1 MPGLRTIQI
10 ALTTLAIVVLA
21 WLVDWRAF
29 AAAVVG
35 ADPALLIMTL
45 VLLIGQR
52 FLMAGKWAHLMRV
65 HGVRL
70 GLLDSW
76 GVYSAGALAG
86 AVLPASAGGDAVRVA
101 WLWRRGIDAHQS
113 AASVVIEKVLGAL
126 VGLGFAA
133 VGIVILSHDVA
144 AARDLGRWLPV
155 VLGAGV
161 LVAAGLLAVLFYDP
175 TWLRRLPFGA
185 RVSGL
190 VDRFRAALRRYGRH
204 PGVLLVFLGLTVLEN
219 LWTFLVTWVSA
230 LALGIDVSPLH
241 IAAAIAVTFVI
252 TRLPISID
260 GIGVMEGT
268 LALVLGLL
276 GVPAAQSVAL
286 AVIGRVL
293 VILSNLPGAA
303 YAALRP
309 DLRLGAPDPSA

>member
-1 MPGLRTIQI
+1 MPGLRTLQI
-10 ALTTLAIVVLA
+10 ALTVLAVAVLA
-21 WLVDWRAF
+21 WVVDWRAF

-35 ADPALLIMTL
+35 ADPWLLIMTL

-52 FLMAGKWAHLMRV
+52 FLMAGKWAQLMRV

-70 GLLDSW
+70 GLVDSW

-113 AASVVIEKVLGAL
+113 AASVVVEKVLGAL

-133 VGIVILSHDVA
+133 IGIVVLSHDIA
-144 AARDLGRWLPV
+144 AARELGRWLPAV
-155 VLGAGV
+155 LAAAALVAGGLLVALFYEPAWLARVPLGAKLG
-161 LVAAGLLAVLFYDP
+161 
-175 TWLRRLPFGA
+175 
-185 RVSGL
+185 GL
-190 VDRFRAALRRYGRH
+190 VHRFRAALQRYGRH
-204 PGVLLVFLGLTVLEN
+204 PGVLLGFIGLTVLEN

-241 IAAAIAVTFVI
+241 IAAAIAVTFVV

-309 DLRLGAPDPSA
+309 ELRLEAPGPGV